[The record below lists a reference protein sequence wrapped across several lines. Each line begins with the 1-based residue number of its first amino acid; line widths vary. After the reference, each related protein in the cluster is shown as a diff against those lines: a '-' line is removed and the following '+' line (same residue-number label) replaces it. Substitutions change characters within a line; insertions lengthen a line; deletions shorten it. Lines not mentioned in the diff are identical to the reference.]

1 MFSRGSLAPGWV
13 IVTAGHRFGA
23 KPDGFVLSAMG
34 RSWAKERRLLKSEV
48 GDGT

>member
-1 MFSRGSLAPGWV
+1 MGDRHRGASFW
-13 IVTAGHRFGA
+13 A